1 MPLYMVFITMLESNL
16 SRVRLFLSGLWR
28 RCRGGQLLF
37 SNVVLLWRRL
47 KTIFSNTRS
56 FKMSFWLWIG
66 DRVTSHGCGAPYKKG
81 KLWLSIFGE
90 IIQTCR
96 RASLQFLAL
105 VSSRRE
111 PTVLES
117 TLTSFSRREHIN
129 TMFVISLGI
138 ERICLRSPWPQSGMP
153 WLSLRT

>member
-1 MPLYMVFITMLESNL
+1 MPLLMTIIIMLESNL
-16 SRVRLFLSGLWR
+16 SRVRLFLSRLRW

-47 KTIFSNTRS
+47 KTIISNTRS
-56 FKMSFWLWIG
+56 FKMLLWLWIG
-66 DRVTSHGCGAPYKKG
+66 EGVPSHGCGAPYKKG
-81 KLWLSIFGE
+81 KLWLSFFGE

-117 TLTSFSRREHIN
+117 TLNSIFKEKTHKHNVCNQSKNRNDITRQ
-129 TMFVISLGI
+129 
-138 ERICLRSPWPQSGMP
+138 CLWSVFE
-153 WLSLRT
+153 

>member
-1 MPLYMVFITMLESNL
+1 MPLHMTIIMMLESNL
-16 SRVRLFLSGLWR
+16 SRVRLFLSRLWR
-28 RCRGGQLLF
+28 RCRGGQLFF

-47 KTIFSNTRS
+47 KTIFSNKRS
-56 FKMSFWLWIG
+56 FKMSFFALDWRWY
-66 DRVTSHGCGAPYKKG
+66 GCGAPYKTG

-96 RASLQFLAL
+96 SASLQFLAL

>member
-1 MPLYMVFITMLESNL
+1 M
-16 SRVRLFLSGLWR
+16 VRLWS
-28 RCRGGQLLF
+28 
-37 SNVVLLWRRL
+37 
-47 KTIFSNTRS
+47 TI
-56 FKMSFWLWIG
+56 
-66 DRVTSHGCGAPYKKG
+66 KKG

-117 TLTSFSRREHIN
+117 TLNSIFKKRTHKRNVCDQSWNRKD
-129 TMFVISLGI
+129 MFAITVATVRNALIVSSHLDVKQFRLLAI
-138 ERICLRSPWPQSGMP
+138 FR
-153 WLSLRT
+153 